1 MRLLLQGS
9 MAETFSMTEANQEVN
24 TDYLISLSS
33 ILFSEEDDIV
43 DYLEF
48 DDSSGISF

>member
-1 MRLLLQGS
+1 
-9 MAETFSMTEANQEVN
+9 MAETLSMTEANQAVDTN
-24 TDYLISLSS
+24 CLIPLLSILSS
-33 ILFSEEDDIV
+33 DEDDLM